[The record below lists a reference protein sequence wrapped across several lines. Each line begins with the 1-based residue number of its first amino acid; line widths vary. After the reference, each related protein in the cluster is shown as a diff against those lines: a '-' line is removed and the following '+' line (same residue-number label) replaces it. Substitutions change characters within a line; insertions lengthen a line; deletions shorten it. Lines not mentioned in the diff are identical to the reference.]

1 MLNTRPKI
9 SRRRSRYT
17 QAVVALSAVFVL
29 AFGALAPNAMTVT
42 DPEAPADDQ
51 VAALAETHEVEPV
64 DTLADEPLD
73 TVESGDVDVEPA
85 PPVDATEP
93 AEDIAEPVEP
103 VIEPAD
109 PVIEPA
115 EPATE
120 PAEPAAEASTP
131 AESVTDDEAVASEFE
146 TFAVGADGGTPPYVY
161 WDVRDVET
169 GELVPGATFEFEH
182 RRLFLRWRTGDNA
195 DSISDCDGT
204 CSTSTSG
211 NVLDRDADGGEFLLE
226 HRATSRNNNNRVTD
240 GDNYRVSQNSAPQGY
255 EWVVSGDNTQTIGNQ
270 NSNAATWNNGNGSRT
285 HNFGT
290 FQVRKIPTAPQCT
303 AGFVY
308 GLSGTGQLQQ
318 VDSSGTVTNIGT
330 RATEVSNFN
339 GLGIGSGGEVYA
351 IERSSS
357 SGTSQNG
364 TVYRYDTT
372 TGVWT
377 STGANS
383 GNTGTNLVAGAVD
396 LSSGLYYFGG
406 FTSNGNFRVYEY
418 NPSATPN
425 IRLKGTVVTD
435 ATSSSNGDMA
445 FDSAGNL
452 YIVRGEGSTTTV
464 FSVTKAAFHAATG
477 GNIPSAQAASVQTM
491 NNVNGVA
498 FDASGKAYLGSGSE
512 IRSYDMPD
520 WTGMTVVTSSGLSST
535 DLATCSSP
543 PTIVIE
549 KEIIGGRVN
558 SGDQFKL
565 TLNQGN
571 TLIDDATTIGSATG
585 IQSERIGPLPTVRN
599 VALNFA
605 EVGAGTTNLANYA
618 SAYQCTVTHLNGTVE
633 NLQQVN
639 GTQGSITI
647 PTSGEAVRCVFRN
660 SPLVANVVINK
671 HVTDVLGANPVPDE
685 GWTVSAETQATSG
698 TATQT
703 PSATTQVTD
712 TAGRAEWD
720 VKFGAYDH
728 HATVTV
734 YEDSASKTGYEFM
747 GGQCVITGLDGSERV
762 AQLEEPTATPLTD
775 VKPGDSVEC
784 TYVNKPSPGTLAI
797 TKAFD
802 ESVPTGSGTDVH
814 FSGAYTCELDDE
826 TVASGAWIVTGAGD
840 ATLTP
845 SAGTPAV
852 NQIPAGATCSVT
864 EDQPTG
870 SEGLPNSSYEWG
882 APTVSDPVGIV
893 ANETSTVTV
902 TNTAERAYG
911 NFSVTKIVPEGSVV
925 DPDTTFGGAYTC
937 ELDGETVTGT
947 WGSISPGATWS
958 STLTDEIPLGATC
971 VVTEERSDEPVSDG
985 SYVWDGDPEITPSAG
1000 VEATNEDQLNLITV
1014 TNKTKP
1020 VLGTVIWAKVDGQ
1033 DNLLNGSEWTIT
1045 GPGFDDELIVDCT
1058 ETPCE
1063 GLDKDPIA
1071 GQFLLDELE
1080 WGDYTLTET
1089 KAPAGYYPI
1098 GAPIEFTIGANG
1110 DVQLNV
1116 NLGNIKNEQID
1127 GPSLPLTGGLGRD
1140 FFVITGLGILGL
1152 GLGAV
1157 GITHIRNRREA
1168 A

>member
-1 MLNTRPKI
+1 MLNLRPKM

-29 AFGALAPNAMTVT
+29 AFGALAPNAMSVT

-103 VIEPAD
+103 VIEPA
-109 PVIEPA
+109 E
-115 EPATE
+115 
-120 PAEPAAEASTP
+120 AASEDSTP

-146 TFAVGADGGTPPYVY
+146 TFAVGADGGT
-161 WDVRDVET
+161 
-169 GELVPGATFEFEH
+169 L
-182 RRLFLRWRTGDNA
+182 
-195 DSISDCDGT
+195 
-204 CSTSTSG
+204 
-211 NVLDRDADGGEFLLE
+211 
-226 HRATSRNNNNRVTD
+226 
-240 GDNYRVSQNSAPQGY
+240 
-255 EWVVSGDNTQTIGNQ
+255 
-270 NSNAATWNNGNGSRT
+270 
-285 HNFGT
+285 
-290 FQVRKIPTAPQCT
+290 APQCT

-308 GLSGTGQLQQ
+308 GLSSNGQLQQ
-318 VDSSGTVTNIGT
+318 VDSSGTVTNMGT
-330 RATEVSNFN
+330 RATGVSDFN
-339 GLGIGSGGEVYA
+339 GLGIGSGGQVYA
-351 IERSSS
+351 INRSYRGFGYSDAR
-357 SGTSQNG
+357 G
-364 TVYRYDTT
+364 TVYSYNTS
-372 TGVWT
+372 TGVWA
-377 STGANS
+377 STGETS
-383 GNTGTNLVAGAVD
+383 VYTETNLVAGAVD

-406 FTSNGNFRVYEY
+406 FTSNGNFKVYEY
-418 NPSATPN
+418 NPSATSS

-435 ATSSSNGDMA
+435 ATSSSNSNGDMA

-452 YIVRGEGSTTTV
+452 YIVRGTGTTTTV
-464 FSVTKAAFHAATG
+464 FSVTKADFDAANG
-477 GNIPSAQAASVQTM
+477 GNITSAQAASFRTM

-498 FDASGKAYLGSGSE
+498 FDASGKAYLGSDSQ

-520 WTGMTVVTSSGLSST
+520 WTGMTVVTSSRLSST

-565 TLNQGN
+565 TLNQGD
-571 TLIDDATTIGSATG
+571 TLIGDAITIGSATG

-599 VALNFA
+599 VALSFA

-647 PTSGEAVRCVFRN
+647 PASGEAVRCVFRN

-685 GWTVSAETQATSG
+685 GWTVSAETQATRG

-703 PSATTQVTD
+703 PGATRVTD
-712 TAGRAEWD
+712 VYGRAEWD
-720 VKFGAYDH
+720 VKFGAFDH

-734 YEDSASKTGYEFM
+734 YEDSASKPGYEFM
-747 GGQCVITGLDGSERV
+747 GGQCVITGLDGSERITE
-762 AQLEEPTATPLTD
+762 LEGPTATPLTG

-802 ESVPTGSGTDVH
+802 ESVPTGSGTDVV
-814 FSGAYTCELDDE
+814 FSGAYTCELDDVM
-826 TVASGAWIVTGAGD
+826 VASGTWKVTGAGD

-845 SAGTPAV
+845 SEGRPAV

-882 APTVSDPVGIV
+882 TPTVSAPVGIV

-911 NFSVTKIVPEGSVV
+911 NFSVKKIVPEGSVV

-937 ELDGETVTGT
+937 ELDDVTVASGT
-947 WGSISPGATWS
+947 WGPISPGATWS

-971 VVTEERSDEPVSDG
+971 VVTEDRSGEPVSDG

-1020 VLGTVIWAKVDGQ
+1020 VLGKVIWAKVDGQ
-1033 DNLLNGSEWTIT
+1033 ENLLNGSEWTIT
-1045 GPGFDDELIVDCT
+1045 GPGFDGELIVDCT
-1058 ETPCE
+1058 ETECE

-1071 GQFLLDELE
+1071 GQFLLDELK

-1098 GAPIEFTIGANG
+1098 GAPIKFTIGAND
-1110 DVQLNV
+1110 DVKLNV

-1140 FFVITGLGILGL
+1140 FFVMTGLGILGL